1 MSGNALSGKNGNA
14 KQSGG
19 ADLVELT
26 GWTFNPMVAVPKW
39 ASNSTSGV
47 KTGLAGVHDSNG
59 VLEAKVPASDANHLP
74 FRPGSE
80 VILELH
86 ADQSGA
92 NYILVTAII
101 REMPI
106 NTRIDPDG
114 EAITVTY
121 NWEGITRALYFGVF
135 APPGSSSGY

>member
-14 KQSGG
+14 KVSGG

-26 GWTFNPMVAVPKW
+26 GWTYTPSVAVPKW

-47 KTGLAGVHDSNG
+47 KTGLVGTKDSSG
-59 VLEAKVPASDANHLP
+59 TLECKVPASDANHLP

-80 VILELH
+80 AVLELH
-86 ADQSGA
+86 LDQTGF
-92 NYILVTAII
+92 NYVKVTAII

-106 NTRIDPDG
+106 DTKIDPDG
-114 EAITVTY
+114 EAIRVSF
-121 NWEGITRALYFGVF
+121 NFEGISNPLYFGVL
-135 APPGSSSGY
+135 APPGSSSGH